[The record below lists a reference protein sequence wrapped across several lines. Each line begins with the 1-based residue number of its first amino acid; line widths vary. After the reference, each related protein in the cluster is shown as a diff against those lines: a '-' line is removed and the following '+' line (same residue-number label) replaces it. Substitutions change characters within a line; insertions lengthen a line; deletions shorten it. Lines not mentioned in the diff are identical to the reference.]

1 MNRKVSGVAAA
12 CAVACVSAV
21 AFADV
26 TVKVLFGGDK
36 APLDAAGF
44 TNVVALANG
53 KGYVPCKFTSFGT
66 NPSELTNDTR
76 GVVSSVIAMTAKT
89 IEANVNVVYVYGNEA
104 KTNTIGVLFQ

>member
-1 MNRKVSGVAAA
+1 MNRKVAGVAAA

-36 APLDAAGF
+36 APLDSAGF

-53 KGYVPCKFTSFGT
+53 NGYVPCNYTAFGASPSVT
-66 NPSELTNDTR
+66 NETR
-76 GVVSSVIAMTAKT
+76 GVVSSVIAMTANH
-89 IEANVNVVYVYGNEA
+89 IGADGNVVYVYNDAA
-104 KTNTIGVLFQ
+104 KTNAVGVLFQ